1 MKKHVFGALAA
12 LLILPSMAVSAYALE
27 ADELIPVGSAVG
39 IELETDGVMIVGLTE
54 VATRSGAASP
64 ASEAG
69 LQSGDVIRAVDGR
82 PTANAAEFLT
92 VMQGIGAGEHS
103 VTVRRDGKEMEFHV
117 TPAQNREGA
126 YQFGLWLRD
135 SVTGIGTVTFY
146 DPNSG
151 TFGALGHGISDAGTG
166 ELLPF
171 ERGSITG
178 AEVVDVIPGNPGSPG
193 ELCGEFDRETVLGV
207 LSKNTESGIFGTASL
222 EELGAPIPVAGEDEV
237 SLGPATIRSSVGG
250 GGVREYSVEISRIYR
265 NAADSR
271 FLLLTVTD
279 PELLKITGGIV
290 QGMSGSPII
299 QNGKLIG
306 AVTHVLISDPAKGY
320 GISIEKMLEAA

>member
-1 MKKHVFGALAA
+1 MKKHVFSAVAALLMLPALAA
-12 LLILPSMAVSAYALE
+12 NAYALE
-27 ADELIPVGSAVG
+27 AEELVPVGSAVG
-39 IELETDGVMIVGLTE
+39 IELEADGVLIVGLTE
-54 VATRSGAASP
+54 VETDTGPASP
-64 ASEAG
+64 AEAAG
-69 LQSGDVIRAVDGR
+69 LRTGDVICSVDGR
-82 PTANAAEFLT
+82 ATANAAEFLT
-92 VMQGIGAGEHS
+92 VMSSIDAGEHS
-103 VTVRRDGKEMEFHV
+103 VTVRRDGKELELRV
-117 TPAQNREGA
+117 TPARNREGA

-146 DPNSG
+146 DPNTG

-171 ERGSITG
+171 ETGSITG

-193 ELCGEFDRETVLGV
+193 ELCGEFDRDTVLGV
-207 LSKNTESGIFGTASL
+207 LNKNTDSGIFGTASL

-237 SLGPATIRSSVGG
+237 TLGPATIRSSVNGD
-250 GGVREYSVEISRIYR
+250 GVREYSVEISRIYR
-265 NAADSR
+265 NATDSR

-279 PELLKITGGIV
+279 PELLEITGGIV